1 MQFKVN
7 RYATFARYAFTK
19 DIVHNGTRIDGIELL
34 AHNTVSVT
42 FCCVNQT
49 LRYYG
54 GKYLRSWYA
63 LYAANNEWWP
73 NHPISIFINCDTQNY
88 NACTRVY
95 ERAWKKGVYNENKN
109 RNSTRTS

>member
-7 RYATFARYAFTK
+7 RYATFVRYAFTK
-19 DIVHNGTRIDGIELL
+19 DITPNGTLITGIEMLSR
-34 AHNTVSVT
+34 NTVAVT

-63 LYAANNEWWP
+63 LLAPNTEWP
-73 NHPISIFINCDTQNY
+73 NHPISIFINCDTPNY

-95 ERAWKKGVYNENKN
+95 ERAWKKGVYNAN
-109 RNSTRTS
+109 RNPT

>member
-19 DIVHNGTRIDGIELL
+19 DLLYNGTPITGIELL
-34 AHNTVSVT
+34 THNTVDVT
-42 FCCVNQT
+42 FCCVNQS
-49 LRYYG
+49 LRYDG

-63 LYAANNEWWP
+63 LYAPNGAWP

-95 ERAWKKGVYNENKN
+95 QRAWKKGVYNEKGNP
-109 RNSTRTS
+109 T